1 MPLTG
6 LEEAITSTVEK
17 VTPSVVSVSTVK
29 IFHDYIFRPL
39 PVEGMGS
46 GLIISEKGHIVT
58 NYHVVGRS
66 RKIQVI
72 LSDGRRLDANYL
84 GGDPSYDVALIKIEA
99 ENLRPAMLGDSDKL
113 KVGQIAIVIGNPL
126 GFMLGGP
133 TVTVGVISAL
143 KRKIK
148 TDAGYI
154 EDLIQTDAPI
164 NPGNSGGPLLNT
176 DGEVVGISTAIV
188 PYAQG
193 IGFAIPINI
202 VKDVLEMLLKYGRV
216 IKPWLGIYGVTIT
229 PQLSE
234 YYGLPVSSGVLVI
247 DVAPESPAEEAR
259 ILRGDIITR
268 IDGEDLSG
276 IEELKSRIERMKPGR
291 SISLDVV
298 SYYGLRRLTVRLGEM
313 Q

>member
-6 LEEAITSTVEK
+6 LEEAITKTVEE

-29 IFHDYIFRPL
+29 IFHDYVFRPL

-46 GLIISEKGHIVT
+46 GLIISKDGYIVT

-72 LSDGRRLDANYL
+72 LSDGKRFDADYL
-84 GGDPSYDVALIKIEA
+84 GGDPAYDVALLRIDA
-99 ENLRPAMLGDSDKL
+99 DNLKPARLGDSDKL

-133 TVTVGVISAL
+133 TVTVGVISAV
-143 KRKIK
+143 KRKIR
-148 TDAGYI
+148 TEAGYI

-176 DGEVVGISTAIV
+176 DGEVIGISTAII

-202 VKDVLEMLLKYGRV
+202 VKDALEQLLRYGRV
-216 IKPWLGIYGVTIT
+216 IKPWLGIYGVTIS

-234 YYGLPVSSGVLVI
+234 YYGLPASKGALVVDI
-247 DVAPESPAEEAR
+247 APDSPAEEAR
-259 ILRGDIITR
+259 ILRGDIIIS
-268 IDGEDLSG
+268 IDGEELTG
-276 IEELKSRIERMKPGR
+276 IEELKSRIEKMKPGR
-291 SISLDVV
+291 VV
-298 SYYGLRRLTVRLGEM
+298 RLGVLSYYGVREVQVRLGE
-313 Q
+313 QG

>member
-6 LEEAITSTVEK
+6 LEEAITSAVEK

-29 IFHDYIFRPL
+29 IFHDYVFRPL

-46 GLIISEKGHIVT
+46 GLIIGEKGYIVT
-58 NYHVVGRS
+58 NYHVAGRS
-66 RKIQVI
+66 KKIQVI
-72 LSDGRRLDANYL
+72 LSDGRRFDAAIV
-84 GGDPSYDVALIKIEA
+84 GGDPSYDVALLKIDA
-99 ENLRPAMLGDSDKL
+99 DGLKPAKLGDSDKL

-148 TDAGYI
+148 TEAGYI

-202 VKDVLEMLLKYGRV
+202 VKDVLDQLIKYGRV
-216 IKPWLGIYGVTIT
+216 VKPWLGIYGVTIT

-234 YYGLPVSSGVLVI
+234 YYGLPVSSGVLVV

-259 ILRGDIITR
+259 ILRGDIITS
-268 IDGEDLSG
+268 IDGEELSG
-276 IEELKSRIERMKPGR
+276 IEELKSRIERMKPGKAV
-291 SISLDVV
+291 SLRVI
-298 SYYGLRRLTVRLGEM
+298 SYYGVRELSVRLRE
-313 Q
+313 QE